1 MCITPTWPSLT
12 LLLCLISEPEED
24 ASPGW
29 DVIYST
35 LKLVPGGFAAAACTV
50 SNRKNISKPIKPRR
64 RTYLREF
71 WKFLQT
77 IFNTNMF
84 YYNIVYVMVHHSLV
98 QYICLNNIYCTSELW
113 FCCIISVTGTK
124 LQIFNAWLT
133 LNSDFFHFSN

>member
-50 SNRKNISKPIKPRR
+50 SNRKNIFLSTSTNSGFCLVVRIVKDKMKEEERDCESEPNL
-64 RTYLREF
+64 YL
-71 WKFLQT
+71 
-77 IFNTNMF
+77 
-84 YYNIVYVMVHHSLV
+84 YV
-98 QYICLNNIYCTSELW
+98 
-113 FCCIISVTGTK
+113 
-124 LQIFNAWLT
+124 
-133 LNSDFFHFSN
+133 